1 MERSRQQIRFCTSAD
16 GVRIAYA
23 VSGGGLPLVKAA
35 NYLTHLEHDWQGPV
49 WRHWLDELGRD
60 HTLVRYDERGCG
72 LSDRDVAGFS
82 MAGWVADLESVVD
95 ALGLDRFAL
104 LGLSQGVPVCVAYA
118 VAHPER
124 VSHLILYGGY
134 ARGRFNRNPTPL
146 QVVEAE
152 TKINSIRVGWGQ
164 ENPAF
169 RQLFSTQLMPEGN
182 PAQIAWLNELA
193 RVSASPEN
201 AARMVRAFY
210 HIDVSDLAPRV
221 KTPTLVFHPRHDA
234 AVPFEEGRL
243 LAGLIPGARFV
254 PLESRNHILLEG
266 ESAWARFLEE
276 VRQFLG
282 DAPSTQLVP
291 SPFAGLTPRERDV
304 LDLVARG
311 LSNGQI
317 AERLFISPKTVRNHV
332 THLLDK
338 LEVTRRTE
346 AIVRARDA
354 GFGRERV

>member
-1 MERSRQQIRFCTSAD
+1 MGRSRQQIRFCTSAD

-23 VSGGGLPLVKAA
+23 VSGEGPPLVKAA

-60 HTLVRYDERGCG
+60 HTLVRYDERGSG
-72 LSDRDVAGFS
+72 LSDRDVAAFS
-82 MAGWVADLESVVD
+82 MAGWVADLEAVVD
-95 ALGLDRFAL
+95 ALGLERFPL
-104 LGLSQGVPVCVAYA
+104 LGLSQGASVCVAYA

-124 VSHLILYGGY
+124 VSHLVLYGGY
-134 ARGRFNRNPTPL
+134 ARGRLNRAATPL

-169 RQLFSTQLMPEGN
+169 RQLFSTQLMPGGS
-182 PAQIAWLNELA
+182 PAQMDWLNELA
-193 RVSASPEN
+193 RVSASPEV
-201 AARMVRAFY
+201 AARMVWAFY

-221 KTPTLVFHPRHDA
+221 TAPTLVLHPRHDA
-234 AVPFEEGRL
+234 TVPFEEGRL
-243 LAGLIPGARFV
+243 LAGLIPGARFI
-254 PLESRNHILLEG
+254 PLESRNHILIEG
-266 ESAWARFLEE
+266 EPAWGRFLEE
-276 VRQFLG
+276 VRFFLG
-282 DAPSTQLVP
+282 TPGQAAP
-291 SPFAGLTPRERDV
+291 SPFADLTPRERAV

-317 AERLFISPKTVRNHV
+317 AEHLFISPKTVRNHV
-332 THLLDK
+332 THLLSK
-338 LEVTRRTE
+338 LEVTRRAE

-354 GFGRERV
+354 GFGRERA

>member
-1 MERSRQQIRFCTSAD
+1 MERSRQQIRFCTSED

-23 VSGGGLPLVKAA
+23 ASGEGPPLVKAA

-49 WRHWLDELGRD
+49 WRHWLDQLGRD
-60 HTLVRYDERGCG
+60 HTLVRYDERGSG
-72 LSDRDVAGFS
+72 LSDRDVEDFS
-82 MAGWVADLESVVD
+82 MAAWVADLEAVVD
-95 ALGLDRFAL
+95 ALGLERFPL
-104 LGLSQGVPVCVAYA
+104 LGLSQGVSVCVAYA

-134 ARGRFNRNPTPL
+134 ARGRFKRSPTPL
-146 QVVEAE
+146 QVMEAE

-169 RQLFSTQLMPEGN
+169 RQLFSTQLMPEGT
-182 PAQIAWLNELA
+182 PAQIEWLNELA
-193 RVSASPEN
+193 RVSASPET
-201 AARMVRAFY
+201 AARMVRSFY
-210 HIDVSDLAPRV
+210 QIDVSDLAPRV
-221 KTPTLVFHPRHDA
+221 TAPTLVLHPRHDA
-234 AVPFEEGRL
+234 SVPFEEGRL

-254 PLESRNHILLEG
+254 PLESRNHILIEG
-266 ESAWARFLEE
+266 EPAWARFLEE
-276 VRQFLG
+276 VHLFLG
-282 DAPSTQLVP
+282 TPGQAVP
-291 SPFAGLTPRERDV
+291 SAFSDLTPRERDV

-338 LEVTRRTE
+338 LEVRRRTE

-354 GFGRERV
+354 GFGREGV